1 MDKTTAILIALGI
14 LALAFIAFF
23 AVFRTR
29 GQGKI
34 KGPFGLGMEVKGSN
48 ESQAKP
54 GVTLEDAQADGSIR
68 AKDGTG
74 QGVAAKK
81 LKAGNDI
88 ELTNSPGNSP
98 PKK

>member
-14 LALAFIAFF
+14 LAIAFVAFF
-23 AVFRTR
+23 AVFRKQ

-34 KGPFGLGMEVKGSN
+34 KGPFGMGIEVKGSN

-54 GVTLEDAQADGSIR
+54 GVSIEDAQAKGNIR
-68 AKDGTG
+68 AKDETG

-81 LKAGNDI
+81 LKAGGDI
-88 ELTNSPGNSP
+88 EVTNSPGNSP